1 MSKHCWNLKIKNMD
15 NQDVLQRVTSLV
27 DSFEYNSRSD
37 FAKVVGLD
45 PSGFRKKLKGEGV
58 FTKMDINRICG
69 ATGINEE
76 WLAYGKGPMRV
87 GEEQHQKIAV
97 AYDFLKQENDFL
109 REMLEMKDETIS
121 TLQKCV
127 SLFEKILDTQTK
139 D

>member
-1 MSKHCWNLKIKNMD
+1 MGKHRWNLKVKNMN

-45 PSGFRKKLKGEGV
+45 PSGFRKKLKGDGA

-76 WLAYGKGPMRV
+76 WLAYGKGPMRA
-87 GEEQHQKIAV
+87 GEEQQHKIV
-97 AYDFLKQENDFL
+97 VTYDFLKQENDFL
-109 REMLEMKDETIS
+109 REMMDMKDETIT

-127 SLFEKILDTQTK
+127 SLFEKILDMQTK

>member
-1 MSKHCWNLKIKNMD
+1 MN

-27 DSFEYNSRSD
+27 DSFEYNSRSA

-76 WLAYGKGPMRV
+76 WLAYGKGPMRAE
-87 GEEQHQKIAV
+87 EEQQHKIV
-97 AYDFLKQENDFL
+97 VTYDFLKQENDFL
-109 REMLEMKDETIS
+109 REMMDMKDETIT

-127 SLFEKILDTQTK
+127 SLFEKILDMQTK